1 MAEYLTLFSFFTI
14 GPALVLLWLAAVAL
28 YRMTLHPLAGI
39 PGPKLAAI
47 SGLHEAWWSAVKRGR
62 YLLKYDQM
70 HEDYGRAST
79 GTKTSKGAR
88 SCIGHE
94 LAKRW
99 LCVLC
104 ANLFRRLPSPE
115 LFDTTRRDVEPA
127 FELFGPVPW
136 EGSRGL
142 RVKIR
147 DVD

>member
-1 MAEYLTLFSFFTI
+1 MKIDKDPFIYTPAHLPHRIPPRVGSATRRTL
-14 GPALVLLWLAAVAL
+14 GPE
-28 YRMTLHPLAGI
+28 AGGTA
-39 PGPKLAAI
+39 PG
-47 SGLHEAWWSAVKRGR
+47 
-62 YLLKYDQM
+62 
-70 HEDYGRAST
+70 
-79 GTKTSKGAR
+79 KGAR